1 MIAGECTLR
10 QRLER
15 RAEER
20 SVEHEVEIVSS
31 GRNVELNPFAES
43 IVINTL
49 AGLLGSLKDVKLD
62 GEIRV
67 VLKPKARR

>member
-1 MIAGECTLR
+1 MRHAGPK
-10 QRLER
+10 
-15 RAEER
+15 ER

>member
-1 MIAGECTLR
+1 M
-10 QRLER
+10 
-15 RAEER
+15 
-20 SVEHEVEIVSS
+20 EHEVEIVSS
-31 GRNVELNPFAES
+31 GRNVELGPFAES
-43 IVINTL
+43 IVANTL

>member
-1 MIAGECTLR
+1 
-10 QRLER
+10 
-15 RAEER
+15 
-20 SVEHEVEIVSS
+20 VEHEVEIVSS